1 MSRNF
6 SDWLFSYC
14 DYASFTEAPRFMHFW
29 SGVSAIAGALRR
41 HVWIDQTY
49 FKWFPNHYILLVA
62 PPGIVSKSTTA
73 SIATNLLRRVPGIK
87 FGPDIVTWPALVKDF
102 AESIEGFK
110 VDGATLIQC
119 ALTLEAS
126 ELGNLL
132 DPEDRG
138 FIDLLVHLW
147 DGSDKPFRKLT
158 KGAGNDTVQNPYI
171 NLIACTTPAWIA
183 GNFPE
188 YIIGGGF
195 TSRCLFVY
203 ADTKDKLVA
212 YPSTVAPEGVS
223 ELRSKLV
230 EDLVEISTITGPY
243 TITPEAMDW
252 GTDWYTRHNAR
263 TDKLKTDDR
272 FGGYMA
278 RKQTHIHKLAMVI
291 AAAKRNSLVITAEDL
306 AEANNMVTD
315 LEPDM
320 AKVFAKIGLTNE
332 GVQAERF
339 IQFIEA
345 SDIPIS
351 YQEAYTYIYSYFPK
365 MCDFNEIA
373 MGAVKSGR
381 IRIDKGFF
389 SRGAPKDA

>member
-1 MSRNF
+1 
-6 SDWLFSYC
+6 
-14 DYASFTEAPRFMHFW
+14 
-29 SGVSAIAGALRR
+29 
-41 HVWIDQTY
+41 VWIDQTY

-183 GNFPE
+183 GNFP
-188 YIIGGGF
+188 
-195 TSRCLFVY
+195 
-203 ADTKDKLVA
+203 
-212 YPSTVAPEGVS
+212 
-223 ELRSKLV
+223 
-230 EDLVEISTITGPY
+230 
-243 TITPEAMDW
+243 
-252 GTDWYTRHNAR
+252 
-263 TDKLKTDDR
+263 
-272 FGGYMA
+272 
-278 RKQTHIHKLAMVI
+278 
-291 AAAKRNSLVITAEDL
+291 
-306 AEANNMVTD
+306 
-315 LEPDM
+315 
-320 AKVFAKIGLTNE
+320 
-332 GVQAERF
+332 
-339 IQFIEA
+339 
-345 SDIPIS
+345 
-351 YQEAYTYIYSYFPK
+351 
-365 MCDFNEIA
+365 
-373 MGAVKSGR
+373 
-381 IRIDKGFF
+381 
-389 SRGAPKDA
+389 